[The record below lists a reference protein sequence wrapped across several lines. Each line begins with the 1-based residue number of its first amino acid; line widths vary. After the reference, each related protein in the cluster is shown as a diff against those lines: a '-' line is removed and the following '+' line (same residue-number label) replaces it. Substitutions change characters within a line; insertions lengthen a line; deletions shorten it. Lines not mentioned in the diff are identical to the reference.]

1 LIYLDK
7 NKSRLFLIAVAECF
21 SDGLCL
27 VEREAMLM
35 TFFAVWGGGQN
46 GGQIRGYAYFQVV
59 DAMTGK
65 AGLQEQATYP
75 KLAKS
80 IEIQSS

>member
-1 LIYLDK
+1 MIDKNDLCIYLIYIDNNK
-7 NKSRLFLIAVAECF
+7 NRLFLIAVAECF

-65 AGLQEQATYP
+65 AGLATATHFP
-75 KLAKS
+75 
-80 IEIQSS
+80 

>member
-1 LIYLDK
+1 
-7 NKSRLFLIAVAECF
+7 
-21 SDGLCL
+21 
-27 VEREAMLM
+27 MLM

-46 GGQIRGYAYFQVV
+46 GGQIRGYAYFQGV
-59 DAMTGK
+59 DAMTGR
-65 AGLQEQATYP
+65 AGLQQQATSP